1 MDQGW
6 VAVPRSQA
14 RGQVGVVRGLQ
25 GMGMGRGLR
34 GLVSGSPAPQAEA
47 SAPVQTSTIF
57 IAPSIMIV
65 S

>member
-25 GMGMGRGLR
+25 GVGRRMRGLM
-34 GLVSGSPAPQAEA
+34 SGAPAPQAEA
-47 SAPVQTSTIF
+47 SAPVEASTIF